1 MSTPSMPKG
10 LLNAFLFGNF
20 VIGCGVMLVPA
31 TLNQLSHDLGTSVPV
46 TGQLITAG
54 AVLMGLGA
62 PTLAA
67 LLYKLDRRQLLMGS
81 MLWFALFHA
90 LCALM
95 PSFWSLFPLRVLA
108 MVSPAVFTPQA
119 AACVGLLTNHETR
132 ARGVTYIFLGWS
144 LASVIGVPLLSS
156 IGGYL
161 GWRYA
166 FVLVSLLSLVCALWV
181 YRVMPRG
188 IYIAALGR
196 SAWAAVLGHKALML
210 TVLVTVISAFGQFVL
225 FAYLTAYYTQVLGAD
240 TATMSVFF
248 LWFGFFGLVGNVLL
262 SRYIESIGADRAPPI
277 AMSLMALSLLLWPLG
292 SGMVSV
298 MLILLPWGLG
308 CFASNSAQQAR
319 LVQLAPG
326 FAGASVALNTSAI
339 YGGQALGS
347 GLGGWLISQGEML
360 DLHWY
365 GFVLVSIAIVLSIYC
380 SRLTR
385 RLSGSST

>member
-1 MSTPSMPKG
+1 MPKG

-196 SAWAAVLGHKALML
+196 S
-210 TVLVTVISAFGQFVL
+210 VL

-262 SRYIESIGADRAPPI
+262 SRYIERIGADRAPPF

-385 RLSGSST
+385 RLTGSST